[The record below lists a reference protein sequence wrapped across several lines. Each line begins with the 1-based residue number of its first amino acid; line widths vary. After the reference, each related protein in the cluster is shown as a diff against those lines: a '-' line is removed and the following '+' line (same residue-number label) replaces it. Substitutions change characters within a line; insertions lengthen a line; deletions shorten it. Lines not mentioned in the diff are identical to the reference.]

1 MMKLEDELQECSGP
15 TQSSV
20 MDPRPWGQVGQRL
33 HRHDCRSTEVPH
45 RSKFTIITVHVD
57 LHLCLSIKAGWHQK
71 IQNFMCYDSCAWWH
85 SVPCPQSEQRQ
96 SMATELISGQG

>member
-33 HRHDCRSTEVPH
+33 HRHDCRSTEGPH

-57 LHLCLSIKAGWHQK
+57 LHLCLYKSWMAQK
-71 IQNFMCYDSCAWWH
+71 ITKFYVLRFMWWH